1 MKVCSIFRFNL
12 YESWVWIRDNIPYS
26 KSEPKLAPCKN
37 RGGGSPLLFLDSQW
51 NISSHFVSK
60 RRGNNY
66 LYSILIRTGN
76 YSLLKSLERTV
87 RIYETTRQCMCTEV
101 RPEHLRRKGRVFIH
115 SICGKWYPYDLG
127 THLKNKHKKGKK
139 GTKEYAYVSA
149 TARSYW

>member
-1 MKVCSIFRFNL
+1 ML
-12 YESWVWIRDNIPYS
+12 
-26 KSEPKLAPCKN
+26 
-37 RGGGSPLLFLDSQW
+37 LDSQHKDEIDKLL
-51 NISSHFVSK
+51 NEGKRVSEVLRHFEAKGIHLSRGALYRYKKSHFVSK
-60 RRGNNY
+60 RLSNNY

-149 TARSYW
+149 TARSY